1 MQVPNLPEIDPKL
14 LKLTALISGCAL
26 LVGAVLWV
34 QGRPQPIDVLP
45 TFTETQTEPTGIFV
59 HVVGEVTKPGVYELR
74 QGDRVVDAIESAGGI
89 TKSADLTSLNLA
101 RVLFDGEQIVVSDRS
116 AVASLS
122 SGIGLISI
130 NRATAADLD
139 SLPGIGPVIASR
151 IVSYRETNG
160 PFTSISSLTEVS
172 GIGEAL
178 MSKIKDLVTL

>member
-1 MQVPNLPEIDPKL
+1 
-14 LKLTALISGCAL
+14 
-26 LVGAVLWV
+26 
-34 QGRPQPIDVLP
+34 
-45 TFTETQTEPTGIFV
+45 
-59 HVVGEVTKPGVYELR
+59 
-74 QGDRVVDAIESAGGI
+74 SAGGI

-101 RVLFDGEQIVVSDRS
+101 RILFDGEQIVVSDRS